1 MHRGGWDNTQILGAT
16 SEATCKYYERGLLRP
31 DVDRD
36 VPPPYL
42 KTLSDPMDDDGN
54 GFLDKH
60 EMSLLFKKVKGEM
73 KLLDPCA

>member
-1 MHRGGWDNTQILGAT
+1 M
-16 SEATCKYYERGLLRP
+16 
-31 DVDRD
+31 DVDGRGEIEFETFNTWYMQYKEEQRRHLRRKVRD
-36 VPPPYL
+36 WFQA
-42 KTLSDPMDDDGN
+42 MDDDGN